1 MNSMFISF
9 CEFFVVS
16 NYGEMNCNIVFGIFT
31 MYFEVQTLVI
41 CNHEFHIGMNGT
53 VKFVET

>member
-1 MNSMFISF
+1 MFISL

-16 NYGEMNCNIVFGIFT
+16 NYGEMNCNIVFGAFT